1 MSGRGVIYPKAFFDL
16 QLRFAEKVAL
26 LSSLPLTRALLD
38 YTNLYIRF
46 GLGHG
51 FDPAHPTWRTYLDG
65 LGAAGDLR
73 EWTYAFYRR
82 RPDAMAALSVVATFG
97 CFSYAQPTPS
107 QIRLHFQ
114 NSETDGR
121 SPLGVDRVRER
132 LSELAALFAHVKRA
146 QRAPLQVR
154 GVSWLYNLDAYR
166 RLFPISYL
174 DTARA
179 AAPRFRHMPLWG
191 QFVDRQGAMKEPA
204 TRQFLARL
212 ERQSS
217 PEGLERCFP
226 LQALE
231 VEAPVEAFYDYYG
244 L

>member
-1 MSGRGVIYPKAFFDL
+1 MIYPKAFFDL

-26 LSSLPLTRALLD
+26 LSGLPLTQALLD

-51 FDPAHPTWRTYLDG
+51 FDAAHPTWRTYLDG
-65 LGAAGDLR
+65 LGAAEDLR

-82 RPDAMAALSVVATFG
+82 RPDAAAPSVVATFG
-97 CFSYAQPTPS
+97 CFAYARPTPER
-107 QIRLHFQ
+107 IRLHFQ
-114 NSETDGR
+114 NAETDGR
-121 SPLGVDRVRER
+121 SPLGLDRVRAR
-132 LSELAALFAHVKRA
+132 QSELAALLAHVKRA

-154 GVSWLYNLDAYR
+154 GVSWLYNLDGYR

-174 DTARA
+174 GTARA
-179 AAPRFRHMPLWG
+179 ADPRFRHMPLWG
-191 QFVDRQGAMKEPA
+191 QFVDRHGTLREPA
-204 TRQFLARL
+204 TRQFLANL

-217 PEGLERCFP
+217 PDSLDRCFP

-231 VEAPVEAFYDYYG
+231 VEAPVEVFYDHYG